1 MNQPKVIFLD
11 AVGTIFGVKNSV
23 GDAYI
28 KISSQY
34 GVIRNCQ
41 EINQYFYE
49 CFKSSPPLAFKTQ
62 NKQEIQQLEYQWWEK
77 IAYDTFAKANALGEF
92 TDFKAFFAQLYDYFT
107 TAEPWFIYDEVVS
120 CLKKWQNQ
128 DIQLAMISNFDTRIY
143 DVLKNLNLATY
154 FQTITISSLTGVA
167 KPHPQIF
174 LKALEKHDCQ
184 PQEAWYIGDSKQED
198 YWGAKSVGMQ
208 SFWLNRR
215 N

>member
-1 MNQPKVIFLD
+1 
-11 AVGTIFGVKNSV
+11 
-23 GDAYI
+23 
-28 KISSQY
+28 
-34 GVIRNCQ
+34 
-41 EINQYFYE
+41 
-49 CFKSSPPLAFKTQ
+49 
-62 NKQEIQQLEYQWWEK
+62 
-77 IAYDTFAKANALGEF
+77 
-92 TDFKAFFAQLYDYFT
+92 
-107 TAEPWFIYDEVVS
+107 
-120 CLKKWQNQ
+120 
-128 DIQLAMISNFDTRIY
+128 MISNFDTRIY